1 MQKFTTPYFKLI
13 SVFVIVLS
21 LFAISCK
28 KDKNED
34 TPEPTKKELLSNS
47 WKITDIQTA
56 EGISVISLP
65 VPQIECFKDNIFTM
79 KADDNFIID
88 ESDVVCDDSYASTGT
103 WALIE
108 NETKIQFTPASGDA
122 FTITIISV
130 DKTTLKVSYP
140 LTAGSF
146 SGTYTITLQKI

>member
-1 MQKFTTPYFKLI
+1 MQKYTTPYFKLI
-13 SVFVIVLS
+13 CVFVVVLS
-21 LFAISCK
+21 LFAVSCK

-56 EGISVISLP
+56 DGISVIDLNYDE
-65 VPQIECFKDNIFTM
+65 IKCFKDNIFTM

-88 ESDVVCDDSYASTGT
+88 EGTVVCDDSYASTGT
-103 WALIE
+103 WALAE
-108 NETKIQFTPASGDA
+108 NDTKITFTPTTGNA

-130 DKTTLKVSYP
+130 DDTTLKVSYP
-140 LTAGSF
+140 LTDIPLP
-146 SGTYTITLQKI
+146 GTYTITLQKI

>member
-1 MQKFTTPYFKLI
+1 MHKYTTPYFKLI
-13 SVFVIVLS
+13 SVFVIALS

-47 WKITDIQTA
+47 WKITNIQTA
-56 EGISVISLP
+56 EGVSVIDANFD
-65 VPQIECFKDNIFTM
+65 QIKCFKDNIFTM
-79 KADDNFIID
+79 KTDDSFVID
-88 ESDVVCDDSYASTGT
+88 EGAVVCDDSYASTGT

-108 NETKIQFTPASGDA
+108 NETKIQYTPASGDVL
-122 FTITIISV
+122 TITIISV

-140 LTAGSF
+140 FTVGPLP
-146 SGTYTITLQKI
+146 GTYTITLQKI

>member
-21 LFAISCK
+21 LFAVSCK

-47 WKITDIQTA
+47 WKITDIRTA
-56 EGISVISLP
+56 EGISVIDLNYD
-65 VPQIECFKDNIFTM
+65 QIKCFKDNIFTM
-79 KADDNFIID
+79 KADDSFTID
-88 ESDVVCDDSYASTGT
+88 EGTVVCDDSYASTGT

-108 NETKIQFTPASGDA
+108 NETKIQYTPTSGDVL
-122 FTITIISV
+122 TITIISV

-140 LTAGSF
+140 LTDIPLP
-146 SGTYTITLQKI
+146 GTYTITLQKI

>member
-1 MQKFTTPYFKLI
+1 MNRQTTSFLKLI
-13 SVFVIVLS
+13 SVVVVVFA
-21 LFAISCK
+21 LFAVSCK
-28 KDKNED
+28 KDKKEE

-47 WKITDIQTA
+47 WKIVDIQT
-56 EGISVISLP
+56 EGGQSVIGLP
-65 VPQIECFKDNIFTM
+65 APQIQCFKDNIFIM
-79 KADDNFIID
+79 KADDSFIID
-88 ESDVVCDDSYASTGT
+88 EGQIVCDDSYASTGK

-108 NETKIQFTPASGDA
+108 NETKIQFTPASGSA

-140 LTAGSF
+140 LTAGQF